1 MAKPEQIAE
10 FKRVFGDA
18 PELTEPF
25 KTREHSLPLKL
36 VDFHREGSY
45 PLATFEGVSPIE
57 DENTLKVRKVRVDYA
72 GSLRSR
78 REQVFT
84 KPGANFVLN
93 YANVRY
99 NTGPVDIVYLAGGPI
114 IVNPF
119 GGDERDWSLFSRQI
133 LVQLTGKQGTPLAQ
147 VEYFNS
153 NGSIQYELFLTYGEF
168 GDLIA
173 ASKVQSGE
181 KDKLGL
187 RAGRADIGTLSGVHI
202 QETSIVDG
210 RIKSET
216 PVKQSFVNG
225 VWTDLDNTP
234 YQYQVSYDRDRQEWG
249 RGRLRFSRVH
259 SGTRSS
265 CMLSVPEW
273 LNSDRFME
281 CMVGKQWY
289 EILMNHPVRFAVED
303 SGQPRQWFSTFGED
317 DKPF

>member
-1 MAKPEQIAE
+1 MAKSEQISE

-36 VDFHREGSY
+36 VDFHREVSY
-45 PLATFEGVSPIE
+45 PLATFEGISPIE
-57 DENTLKVRKVRVDYA
+57 DGNTLRVRIDYA
-72 GSLRSR
+72 GSLRLR

-84 KPGANFVLN
+84 KPDAKFVLN
-93 YANVRY
+93 GANVRY
-99 NTGPVDIVYLAGGPI
+99 NTGPVDIVYFARGPI

-119 GGDERDWSLFSRQI
+119 GGNERDWPLFSRQI

-153 NGSIQYELFLTYGEF
+153 NGSIQYELFLAYGEF

-173 ASKVQSGE
+173 ASEIQSGE
-181 KDKLGL
+181 KDKPGL
-187 RAGRADIGTLSGVHI
+187 RAGRATIGTLSGVCI
-202 QETSIVDG
+202 QETSIVGG
-210 RIKSET
+210 RITSAT

-225 VWTDLDNTP
+225 ALTSLDNTP
-234 YQYQVSYDRDRQEWG
+234 YQYQVSHDRDRQEWG

-259 SGTRSS
+259 SQTRSS

-281 CMVGKQWY
+281 HMVGDQWY
-289 EILMNHPVRFAVED
+289 EILMSHPVRFAVED
-303 SGQPRQWFSTFGED
+303 AGQPRQWFSTFGND